1 MSRAIPRLVVAGTA
15 SGVGKTTATVAIA
28 RALRARGL
36 RVALFKCG
44 PDYLDPTY
52 HARAV
57 AGTSHNLD
65 GWMMGREAVLSTFA
79 AEAADADVALIEG
92 VMGLFDGAS
101 PTGEE
106 GSTAE
111 IAKWLEAPVA
121 LVIDASGMARSVA
134 ALVQGFAGFDPALR
148 VAAVVCNQVGSRG
161 HLDILRQAQAQVNR
175 SLPVLGGLPRD
186 EAQRFPERHLGLRT
200 ADEAALP
207 EERLDHWGAQAEAWI
222 GLDALL
228 EIARGAAPLPAAD
241 AAATP
246 VLGSFEHEGGKAG
259 RKSSMI
265 FQPSRLHVTS
275 LRANAPTT
283 QRGRARIGVAFD
295 EAFHFYYA
303 DNLRRLEAAGAELV
317 RFSPI
322 RDARLPDVDA
332 LYLGG
337 GYPEVHA
344 ERLSDNAALRAEIRA
359 FAGRGGPIYA
369 ECGGLMYL
377 TEAIRTLD
385 GRAHPMV
392 GLVPAE
398 AAMCEKLQALGYV
411 EVETQARTILGGAGL
426 RFRGHQF
433 RYSEL
438 RPSQRAAPA
447 EPAAAPAEPP
457 PAQAPPPEHAPLPI
471 EHAYSVRRRRG
482 GQVAREGYRAGSVL
496 ASYVHAHWASNPLVP
511 EGLVASAAAHR
522 KERAR

>member
-65 GWMMGREAVLSTFA
+65 GWMMGRDAVLSTFA
-79 AEAADADVALIEG
+79 AEAAGADVALIEG

-121 LVIDASGMARSVA
+121 LVVDASGMARSVA

-228 EIARGAAPLPAAD
+228 EIARAAPPLPAAD

-246 VLGSFEHEGGKAG
+246 GAAAG
-259 RKSSMI
+259 
-265 FQPSRLHVTS
+265 
-275 LRANAPTT
+275 AGA

-344 ERLSDNAALRAEIRA
+344 ERLADNAALRDEIRA

-398 AAMCEKLQALGYV
+398 AVMCEKLQALGYV

-438 RPSQRAAPA
+438 RPSQRAAS
-447 EPAAAPAEPP
+447 APAEPP
-457 PAQAPPPEHAPLPI
+457 PAQAPAPQPEHAPLPI

-482 GQVAREGYRAGSVL
+482 GQVTREGYRAGSVL
-496 ASYVHAHWASNPLVP
+496 ASYVHAHWASNPIVP

>member
-1 MSRAIPRLVVAGTA
+1 MSPAIPRLVVAGTA

-52 HARAV
+52 HGRAV

-65 GWMMGREAVLSTFA
+65 GWMMGRDAVLSTFA
-79 AEAADADVALIEG
+79 AEAAGADVALIEG

-121 LVIDASGMARSVA
+121 LVVDASGMARSVA

-161 HLDILRQAQAQVNR
+161 HLDILRQAQAQR
-175 SLPVLGGLPRD
+175 SPPVIGGLPRD
-186 EAQRFPERHLGLRT
+186 QAQRFPERHLGLRT
-200 ADEAALP
+200 ADEAAIP
-207 EERLDHWGAQAEAWI
+207 EGRFDHWGAQAEAWI

-228 EIARGAAPLPAAD
+228 EIARGAPALPVASDAATSAAAPAASD
-241 AAATP
+241 ATAAPAGAAAA
-246 VLGSFEHEGGKAG
+246 AG
-259 RKSSMI
+259 
-265 FQPSRLHVTS
+265 
-275 LRANAPTT
+275 AAP
-283 QRGRARIGVAFD
+283 RRARIGVAFD

-344 ERLSDNAALRAEIRA
+344 ERLTENAALRAEIRA
-359 FAGRGGPIYA
+359 FAGGGGPIYA

-398 AAMCEKLQALGYV
+398 AVMCEKLQALGYV

-438 RPSQRAAPA
+438 RPAAPA
-447 EPAAAPAEPP
+447 HA
-457 PAQAPPPEHAPLPI
+457 AQAPSPASPPSPAAPPPSPAAEAPLPI

-482 GQVAREGYRAGSVL
+482 GQVAREGYRAQNVL
-496 ASYVHAHWASNPLVP
+496 ASYVHAHWASNPRVP